1 MKSRKVRVRPIFH
14 NILVVAALCLFVRG
28 ATAQADGP
36 SQRHP
41 ESEPAQASI
50 RVRSD
55 LVLVPAFVYDK
66 RSMERVTKAVGQC
79 SRDNAANFS
88 KLGVTQPYLESGCA
102 MGEIQG
108 LSASDFHVL
117 DDGIEQQ
124 IQSLT
129 VERWPL
135 VVRDNAT
142 WHVEQSVTPSGIWS
156 SADLGGGRVAP
167 SSDQQ
172 FYVVTYMPP
181 KSDPGSCHKIEVKVD
196 RPHAVV
202 FARSD
207 YCTGQSPSDPLSGTD
222 SSKEMER
229 DLASEE
235 QGKID
240 LSLQASLFYTGA
252 ETARVDVVLQF
263 PWSQLAHRWNPS
275 SWSLEATIGFLGMV
289 LRKDGTLA
297 ARFSDL
303 LYPSYWPMFIHGR
316 TNFPE
321 GTPFNPGK
329 YADPRLLERFLR
341 RWDPVWLPTRYE
353 TQLEL
358 PADRYALKV
367 VLSDGTKFGRAEVPL
382 NTDTYDGKDPTL
394 SSVVLCKRYRSAS
407 AGAQEAAVVNFAPQY
422 VPLVSTGT
430 TFTPSPDTA
439 FRLGEPLM
447 AYFEIYEPALA
458 TQPAPTVEAHLRL
471 VDARSGN
478 TKMNFP
484 PLNVALY
491 ERPGSVTIPVG
502 LKLPFDQLPDGA
514 YRLEVQ
520 ATDSAGRSTVWRS
533 ADFSVE

>member
-1 MKSRKVRVRPIFH
+1 M
-14 NILVVAALCLFVRG
+14 
-28 ATAQADGP
+28 AQAHGP
-36 SQRHP
+36 SQAPP
-41 ESEPAQASI
+41 ESKPAQASI

-88 KLGVTQPYLESGCA
+88 KLGATQPYLQSGCA
-102 MGEIQG
+102 LGEIQG

-117 DDGIEQQ
+117 DDGVEQQ

-135 VVRDNAT
+135 TVRDNAK
-142 WHVEQSVTPSGIWS
+142 WHVEQSDTPSGIWS
-156 SADLGGGRVAP
+156 STDLGGGLILP

-172 FYVVTYMPP
+172 FYVIAYIPP
-181 KSDPGSCHKIEVKVD
+181 KSEAGSRHKIEVKVD

-202 FARSD
+202 FARTE

-235 QGKID
+235 QGKIG
-240 LSLQASLFYTGA
+240 LSLQAGFFYTGA
-252 ETARVDVVLQF
+252 GTARVDIVLQF
-263 PWSQLAHRWNPS
+263 PWDQLAHKWNPMN
-275 SWSLEATIGFLGMV
+275 WSLEATIGVLGMV
-289 LRKDGTLA
+289 FRKDGTLA

-316 TNFPE
+316 TNYPE
-321 GTPFNPGK
+321 GTTLNPSK
-329 YADPRLLERFLR
+329 YAEPQALERFLS

-382 NTDTYDGKDPTL
+382 NIDTYDGKHPTL

-430 TFTPSPDTA
+430 AFTPSPETL
-439 FRLGEPLM
+439 FKLGEPLM
-447 AYFEIYEPALA
+447 AYFEIYAPALA
-458 TQPAPTVEAHLRL
+458 AQPAPAVEAHLRI
-471 VDARSGN
+471 VDAHSGG

-484 PLNVALY
+484 PLNVAPY
-491 ERPGSVTIPVG
+491 ERPGSTTIPVA
-502 LKLPFDQLPDGA
+502 LKVPFDQLPDGA